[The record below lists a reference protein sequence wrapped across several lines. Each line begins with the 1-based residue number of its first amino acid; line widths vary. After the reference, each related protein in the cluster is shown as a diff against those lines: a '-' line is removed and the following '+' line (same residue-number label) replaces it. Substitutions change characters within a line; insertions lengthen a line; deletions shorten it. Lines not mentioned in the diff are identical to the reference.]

1 VVYKVAPPATS
12 GGTWQEAVIYAFY
25 GTNGSGP
32 TNVAFLNGNLV
43 GASGGGSNGMLFE
56 LSPPV
61 SGNAW
66 TLTAKYDFDGTD
78 GAAPQGAV
86 VNNCLVYGVAGYGAT
101 GSSVVNGSIFQW
113 TP

>member
-1 VVYKVAPPATS
+1 
-12 GGTWQEAVIYAFY
+12 
-25 GTNGSGP
+25 
-32 TNVAFLNGNLV
+32 
-43 GASGGGSNGMLFE
+43 MLFE

-78 GAAPQGAV
+78 GAAPEGAV